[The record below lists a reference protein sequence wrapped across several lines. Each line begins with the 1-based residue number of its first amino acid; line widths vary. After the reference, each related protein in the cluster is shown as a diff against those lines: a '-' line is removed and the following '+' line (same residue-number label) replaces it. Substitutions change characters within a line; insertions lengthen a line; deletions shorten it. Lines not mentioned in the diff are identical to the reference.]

1 MQERLLFYTPL
12 WQDCLATLD
21 ADDWA
26 HHREHMLARVY
37 ALERDGNGI
46 ERSNF
51 GGWQSDD
58 QIYRFPEFGW
68 LLGHIMRLSND
79 IAPAYAPGLR
89 FNNGQIWANIN
100 RRGAFNAPHTH
111 PNSLLSG
118 VVYLKVSGAEQ
129 GVIEFFDTREGSPP
143 NHWGCFL
150 ALETPTELTRDTHV
164 VTPHEGLIL
173 FFPSWMRHWVRPNVT
188 DEDRVTLAFNVRAT

>member
-1 MQERLLFYTPL
+1 MQETLLFYTPL
-12 WQDCLATLD
+12 WQEDLAALGP
-21 ADDWA
+21 DWP

-37 ALERDGNGI
+37 AVERASEGI
-46 ERSNF
+46 ALSNF

-58 QIYRFPEFGW
+58 QIFRHPEFDW
-68 LLGHIMRLSND
+68 LLAHILGLANA

-118 VVYLKVSGAEQ
+118 VVYLKIASADQ
-129 GVIEFFDTREGSPP
+129 GVIEFFDAREGSPP
-143 NHWGCFL
+143 NHWSCFR
-150 ALETPTELTRDTHV
+150 ALEEQTALTRDTHV
-164 VTPHEGLIL
+164 VTPHEGLVL
-173 FFPSWMRHWVRPNVT
+173 FFPSWLRHWVRPNLT
-188 DEDRVTLAFNVRAT
+188 DEDRVTLAFNIRAS